1 MRPAK
6 AHMASALLSLETFRR
21 LTLEEKEKVDD
32 SLVFNVI
39 FETFDNA
46 FFSEG
51 KGAFLLSS
59 EKYMENPSYQ
69 KKVEAPE
76 PAKEEETDSSGDS
89 ADDYDATSAP
99 EEEDETE
106 AEGEEE
112 GECEEEGEEENLV
125 EGEGEEEDEA
135 EDEGEEGSDSDAGEE
150 EVY

>member
-69 KKVEAPE
+69 KKGEAPE
-76 PAKEEETDSSGDS
+76 PVKKEESDSSDDS
-89 ADDYDATSAP
+89 ANEESLGAIDATSAS
-99 EEEDETE
+99 EEEE
-106 AEGEEE
+106 ASEVAG
-112 GECEEEGEEENLV
+112 
-125 EGEGEEEDEA
+125 EEDEA
-135 EDEGEEGSDSDAGEE
+135 EVEGEEGSDSGAEE
-150 EVY
+150 EY